1 MIPKYQECM
10 LPLLLCFKDKQI
22 HSLKECTEV
31 LSNKFNLSTDEKAEL
46 LPSGN
51 QPIMYNRVG
60 WAKFY
65 LEKAGL
71 LKGVTRGKYVI
82 TEDGLRLLSKNPQ
95 FINNETLSAYKQFRD
110 FINNS
115 DGNADGAMRSISTS
129 DGTEKNKETE
139 LNNYAKQINY
149 NEQTP
154 EEILDT
160 TFKQL
165 QANLANEVLE
175 KVLEQ
180 SPQFFEKLVVELL
193 VKMGYGTGKITG
205 RTGDGGIDGIID
217 EDRLGLDVI
226 HIQAKRW
233 QIGNNVGRR
242 ELQHFVGALDGEHGK
257 KGVFITTSSFT
268 REALEYNPVNV
279 KLAKIDGKK
288 LANLMIAYNVG
299 VSTNVRYEIK
309 KIDTDYFEE

>member
-10 LPLLLCFKDKQI
+10 LPLLQCFKDKQI
-22 HSLKECTEV
+22 HSLKECTDK
-31 LSNKFNLSTDEKAEL
+31 LSIIFRLSSEEIAEL

-51 QPIMYNRVG
+51 QPVMYNRVG

-71 LKGVTRGKYVI
+71 VKGVSRGKYIV
-82 TEDGLRLLSKNPQ
+82 TEEGLKLLSKNPQ
-95 FINNETLSAYKQFRD
+95 YINNETLSTYKQFND
-110 FINNS
+110 FINN
-115 DGNADGAMRSISTS
+115 GV
-129 DGTEKNKETE
+129 EKNTETVIGKET
-139 LNNYAKQINY
+139 KQINY

-165 QANLANEVLE
+165 QENLANEVLE

-217 EDRLGLDVI
+217 EDKLGLDVI

-268 REALEYNPVNV
+268 REAVEYNPVNV

-299 VSTNVRYEIK
+299 VSTNVKYEIK

>member
-22 HSLKECTEV
+22 HSLKECTDK
-31 LSNKFNLSTDEKAEL
+31 LSIIFKLSSEEIAEL

-51 QPIMYNRVG
+51 QPVMYNRVG

-71 LKGVTRGKYVI
+71 LKGVSRGKYII
-82 TEDGLRLLSKNPQ
+82 TEEGLKLLSKNPQ
-95 FINNETLSAYKQFRD
+95 YISNETLSTYKQFND
-110 FINNS
+110 FINNGVEKS
-115 DGNADGAMRSISTS
+115 SITVV
-129 DGTEKNKETE
+129 GKET
-139 LNNYAKQINY
+139 KQINY

-165 QANLANEVLE
+165 QENLANEVLE

-217 EDRLGLDVI
+217 EDKLGLDVI

-268 REALEYNPVNV
+268 REAVEYNPVNV

-299 VSTNVRYEIK
+299 VSTNVKYEIK

>member
-1 MIPKYQECM
+1 M
-10 LPLLLCFKDKQI
+10 LPLLQCFKDKQI
-22 HSLKECTEV
+22 HSLKECTDK
-31 LSNKFNLSTDEKAEL
+31 LSIIFRLSSEEIAEL

-51 QPIMYNRVG
+51 QPVMYNRVG

-71 LKGVTRGKYVI
+71 VKGVSRGKYIV
-82 TEDGLRLLSKNPQ
+82 TEEGLKLLSKNPQ
-95 FINNETLSAYKQFRD
+95 YINNETLSTYKQFND
-110 FINNS
+110 FINN
-115 DGNADGAMRSISTS
+115 GV
-129 DGTEKNKETE
+129 EKNTETVIGKET
-139 LNNYAKQINY
+139 KQINY

-165 QANLANEVLE
+165 QENLANEVLE

-217 EDRLGLDVI
+217 EDKLGLDVI

-268 REALEYNPVNV
+268 REAVEYNPVNV

-299 VSTNVRYEIK
+299 VSTNVKYEIK

>member
-22 HSLKECTEV
+22 HSLKECTDQ
-31 LSNKFNLSTDEKAEL
+31 LSIIFKLSSEEIAEL

-51 QPIMYNRVG
+51 QPVMYNRVG

-71 LKGVTRGKYVI
+71 LKGVSRGKYII
-82 TEDGLRLLSKNPQ
+82 TEEGLKLLSKNPQ
-95 FINNETLSAYKQFRD
+95 YISNETLSTYKQFND
-110 FINNS
+110 FINNGVEKS
-115 DGNADGAMRSISTS
+115 SITVV
-129 DGTEKNKETE
+129 GKET
-139 LNNYAKQINY
+139 KQINY

-165 QANLANEVLE
+165 QENLANEVLE

-217 EDRLGLDVI
+217 EDKLGLDVI

-268 REALEYNPVNV
+268 REAVEYNPVNV

-299 VSTNVRYEIK
+299 VSTNVKYEIK

>member
-22 HSLKECTEV
+22 HSLKECTDK
-31 LSNKFNLSTDEKAEL
+31 LSIIFKLSSEEIAEL

-51 QPIMYNRVG
+51 QPVMYNRVG

-71 LKGVTRGKYVI
+71 LKGVSRGKYII
-82 TEDGLRLLSKNPQ
+82 TEEGLKLLSKNPQ
-95 FINNETLSAYKQFRD
+95 YISNETLSTYKQFND
-110 FINNS
+110 FINNGVEKS
-115 DGNADGAMRSISTS
+115 SITVV
-129 DGTEKNKETE
+129 GKEI
-139 LNNYAKQINY
+139 KQINY

-165 QANLANEVLE
+165 QENLANEVLE

-217 EDRLGLDVI
+217 EDKLGLDVI

-268 REALEYNPVNV
+268 REAIEYNPVNV